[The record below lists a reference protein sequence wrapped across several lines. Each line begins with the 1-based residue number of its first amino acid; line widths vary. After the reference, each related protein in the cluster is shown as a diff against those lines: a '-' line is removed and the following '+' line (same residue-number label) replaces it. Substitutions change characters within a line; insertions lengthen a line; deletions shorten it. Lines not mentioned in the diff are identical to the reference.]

1 MSHGCIA
8 VVENSYMLPK
18 AGFEC
23 SAQLQ
28 VRGFVLVVGVQWPPL
43 PLLEA
48 GPGCLAQLQV
58 RAVVLV
64 VGMQRPPSLLAAL
77 AVPVLIAHFEPYDL
91 GRQWVIS
98 ICVFSA
104 FLQ

>member
-1 MSHGCIA
+1 
-8 VVENSYMLPK
+8 MLSK
-18 AGFEC
+18 GGFEC

-28 VRGFVLVVGVQWPPL
+28 VRGFVLVVGVQW
-43 PLLEA
+43 LEVGPGVQWLEV

-64 VGMQRPPSLLAAL
+64 AEMQWPPSLLAAL
-77 AVPVLIAHFEPYDL
+77 AVPVLIAHFEPCDL